1 MESPLRGFL
10 HGVIH
15 IQYINHMNRFTTYL
29 QETKAEM
36 KHVKWPTQ
44 TQTFIYTGLII
55 LISILVAMFLGA
67 FDYIFTQFLN
77 SVIR

>member
-1 MESPLRGFL
+1 
-10 HGVIH
+10 
-15 IQYINHMNRFTTYL
+15 MNRLTNYL

-67 FDYIFTQFLN
+67 FDYVFTQFLN
-77 SVIR
+77 NIIR